1 MQGGRVIM
9 KKIFLVNIMLAA
21 VSCMLIPLSI
31 NAANNNISINIGE
44 KYRLI
49 TNGKKYKFKS
59 GKPKVVKVTK
69 KGVVRGLKKGKCVVR
84 ILKKDGGLFKKYKIT
99 VVNKTKNPSKDIQP
113 PSVLS
118 SAAPV
123 QTAAPGGYKVLFK
136 GNITNVEKLSDKEA
150 RYTIK
155 NDTKY
160 YICDTELYNNKDIGS
175 VVVIL
180 VDFGFDINKCQTIDE
195 ATTYLGKIYGF
206 GG

>member
-1 MQGGRVIM
+1 M
-9 KKIFLVNIMLAA
+9 KKIFLVNIMLSA

-99 VVNKTKNPSKDIQP
+99 VVNKTKNPSNRY
-113 PSVLS
+113 
-118 SAAPV
+118 
-123 QTAAPGGYKVLFK
+123 TAA
-136 GNITNVEKLSDKEA
+136 
-150 RYTIK
+150 
-155 NDTKY
+155 
-160 YICDTELYNNKDIGS
+160 ICIIICGTCADSCSRRL
-175 VVVIL
+175 
-180 VDFGFDINKCQTIDE
+180 
-195 ATTYLGKIYGF
+195 
-206 GG
+206 